1 MRMKRK
7 EKISSEA
14 VMTSAE
20 LLKKEQKVN
29 SFWKKFVRN
38 KSAVVGLVIVGI
50 LVIMALFSS
59 VLSPYDPEAL
69 DLKNK
74 LLTPFSPGH
83 LFGTDEFGRDLLSRI
98 IYGSRM
104 SILIAAG
111 SSVVGCLIGMV
122 IGILAGYCGG
132 VVDSV
137 LMRIVDG
144 LFAFPSILLSIVL
157 VTVLGN
163 GALNVILALG
173 ISAVPKFARVVRG
186 QFTVLRNEE
195 FCNAERVLG
204 ASHFR
209 LAVVHILPNAI
220 SPIIVYFTLNIASA
234 ILSEAGLSFLG
245 LGIIA
250 PTPSW
255 GNILRAG
262 NAFLYNKPHL
272 AIIPGIFIFLAVL
285 GFNLTGDGIRDALDP
300 KMKQ

>member
-1 MRMKRK
+1 MKEFK
-7 EKISSEA
+7 KTPFDKVLTME
-14 VMTSAE
+14 E
-20 LLKKEQKVN
+20 LLKKEQRAN
-29 SFWKKFVRN
+29 SLWKKFCRN
-38 KSAVVGLVIVGI
+38 KSAVIGLIIVGMLI
-50 LVIMALFSS
+50 LAALTAPI
-59 VLSPYDPEAL
+59 LAPYDPEEL
-69 DLKNK
+69 DLRNK
-74 LLTPFSPGH
+74 LALPFSAGH
-83 LFGTDEFGRDLLSRI
+83 LLGTDEFGRDLLSRI

-104 SILIAAG
+104 SMLIAAG

-122 IGILAGYCGG
+122 IGIFAGYCGG
-132 VVDSV
+132 AVDSV

-173 ISAVPKFARVVRG
+173 ISSVPKFARIVRG

-195 FCNAERVLG
+195 YCNAERVLG

-209 LAVVHILPNAI
+209 IAVLHILPNAI

-245 LGIIA
+245 LGIVA

-285 GFNLTGDGIRDALDP
+285 GFNLMGDGIRDALDP